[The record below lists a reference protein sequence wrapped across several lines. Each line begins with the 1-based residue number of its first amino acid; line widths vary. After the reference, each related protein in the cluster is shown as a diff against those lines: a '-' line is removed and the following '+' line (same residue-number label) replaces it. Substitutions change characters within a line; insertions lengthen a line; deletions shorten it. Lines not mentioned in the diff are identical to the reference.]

1 MKKRLL
7 TMLLAAVMTVSIAGC
22 SNSGSSSDSSSSE
35 LTGWGDDGYTKEVK
49 IDNVTLCLPED
60 AVESNGD
67 NSSDNLTWYKTSF
80 GKIALRKGDFYT
92 GDWHSDL
99 TAIVFADG
107 AKSKEKILI
116 GDEKALMYVEDFKS
130 QPAYWLNFN
139 SSEHCINI
147 IILSN
152 TSEENAK
159 EEYEKFLK
167 HISIDSSVPT
177 VTTTTTETTPSA
189 RDEFNK
195 KYGNLPTWKDVK
207 YDPMSY
213 IGKKFTITDA
223 TYELDDYYNY
233 NYRDTEAKYFV
244 FSADTTGSY
253 SDRWYVYADRKE
265 FDWLFK
271 QLKERNL
278 KGNIVVKAQFKDGTK
293 NGLVTLV
300 DTE

>member
-35 LTGWGDDGYTKEVK
+35 LTGWGDDNYTKEVK
-49 IDNVTLCLPED
+49 IDNVTLYLPDD
-60 AVESNGD
+60 AVESNED
-67 NSSDNLTWYKTSF
+67 NSNDDLTWYKTSF
-80 GKIALRKGDFYT
+80 GKIRIAKGVILTDN
-92 GDWHSDL
+92 WHSD
-99 TAIVFADG
+99 TTIASWSEE
-107 AKSKEKILI
+107 AKSMEKIMI
-116 GDEKALMYVEDFKS
+116 GDEKALICVLDFNS
-130 QPAYWLNFN
+130 TPSYMVNFN
-139 SSEHCINI
+139 SNEHRIGI
-147 IILSN
+147 VISSDK
-152 TSEENAK
+152 SEENAK
-159 EEYEKFLK
+159 EEYEKFIK
-167 HISIDSSVPT
+167 HISIDSSAPKA
-177 VTTTTTETTPSA
+177 TTTTTETTPSA

-195 KYGNLPTWKDVK
+195 KYGDLPTWKDVK

-244 FSADTTGSY
+244 FSAEPTGSY